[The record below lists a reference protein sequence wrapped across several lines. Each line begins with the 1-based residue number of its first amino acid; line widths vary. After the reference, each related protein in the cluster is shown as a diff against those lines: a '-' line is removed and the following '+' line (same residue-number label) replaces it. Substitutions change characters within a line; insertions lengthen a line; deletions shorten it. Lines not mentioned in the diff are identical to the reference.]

1 MSDWTTKLT
10 MYNNKYLVLI
20 AFFTANFEIFAE
32 AQETTTTTGAPG
44 IADRK

>member
-1 MSDWTTKLT
+1 

-20 AFFTANFEIFAE
+20 AFFATNFEIFVE
-32 AQETTTTTGAPG
+32 AQTPASTTTTGAPG